1 MTLLVILENIE
12 NINSGNIRFL
22 LILLNMVIAIGLP
35 AKSKNRGKYQKLGAF
50 IVIAAKKWEKKDI
63 KG

>member
-1 MTLLVILENIE
+1 
-12 NINSGNIRFL
+12 
-22 LILLNMVIAIGLP
+22 MVIAIGLT
-35 AKSKNRGKYQKLGAF
+35 AKSKNRGKYKKLGAF